1 LIENTRAMDS
11 ICAWPN
17 GLQVLQRGWLSS
29 NNILLTDEGSAV
41 LIDSGYVSHASQ
53 TLALV
58 QQALGTRPLDL
69 LLNTHLH
76 SDHCGGNRILQD
88 AYPLLETRIPPGM
101 AHEVAHWDE
110 SLLTYKSTGQNC
122 PRFRFD
128 SLIEPD
134 TELTLAGQI
143 WEVHAAPG
151 HDPHSVILF
160 EPVHRILISADAL
173 WEHGFGI
180 VFPELEGLS
189 AFQDVAQTLDL
200 IESLNPLAVIPGHGR
215 PFNDVSSALAF
226 ARRKLKGYIR
236 QPEKHALYG
245 AKVLMKFKLLEWGTI
260 SKSQFRDWAQENSYL
275 HSLHQLQAPHH
286 LFLDWADMILF
297 ELVKSKA
304 LQIRGETLTDI

>member
-1 LIENTRAMDS
+1 LIENTRPMNS
-11 ICAWPN
+11 RCALPN
-17 GLQVLQRGWLSS
+17 GLQVLERGWLSS
-29 NNILLTDEGSAV
+29 NNILLTDEKSAV
-41 LIDSGYVSHASQ
+41 LIDSGYVSHAAQ

-110 SLLTYKSTGQNC
+110 SLLSYKSTGQNC
-122 PRFRFD
+122 PRFTFD
-128 SLIEPD
+128 GVIEPD
-134 TELTLAGQI
+134 TELSLAGQV
-143 WEVHAAPG
+143 WEIHAAPG
-151 HDPHSVILF
+151 HDPHSVILY

-180 VFPELEGLS
+180 VFPELEGIA
-189 AFQDVAQTLDL
+189 AFQDVAKTLDL

-215 PFNDVSSALAF
+215 PFNDVSSALVF
-226 ARRKLKGYIR
+226 ARRKLDSYI
-236 QPEKHALYG
+236 QHPEKHALYG
-245 AKVLMKFKLLEWGTI
+245 AKVLVKFKLLEWG
-260 SKSQFRDWAQENSYL
+260 SVNKSHFRDWAQENGYL
-275 HSLHQLQAPHH
+275 HALHQLQAPHQP
-286 LFLDWADMILF
+286 FLEWAEMVLS

-304 LQIRGETLTDI
+304 LQIQGETLNDI